1 MEVAGVLPPVEKFGR
16 AGKVARPAGRREE
29 KHVDPIEAEAPLLL
43 EEDEALEAGAH
54 KEKAAKLTEMAL
66 T

>member
-16 AGKVARPAGRREE
+16 AGKIARP
-29 KHVDPIEAEAPLLL
+29 KDKSVDPVEAEAPLLL

-66 T
+66 